1 MPKTPEE
8 YAHVSVEG
16 NAYRFKGNFHVIEP
30 NQAIR
35 NKEGRLCGVTNP
47 RDMTYVHSYG
57 AEWVFFDGIGKGK
70 LHATRCDNPKC
81 ETKGSTYLPFR
92 IFCPE
97 CLDRNTVLD
106 VTDKARKGARIYS
119 FMVTERTGA
128 FNTLTKPIQFVN
140 VEFDGICT
148 ILMSYMPVGKPE
160 MGMKVVP
167 IFRTKKPTHTI
178 TDLAFVP
185 EGTPADKL
193 PEGFTFG

>member
-8 YAHVSVEG
+8 YAQVSVEK
-16 NAYRFKGNFHVIEP
+16 NVYRFKGNFHNAEP
-30 NQAIR
+30 NQPIR
-35 NKEGRLCGVTNP
+35 NQDGRLCGVTNP

-70 LHATRCDNPKC
+70 LHATRCDNARC
-81 ETKGSTYLPFR
+81 ETKGSVYLPFR

-97 CLDRNTVLD
+97 CLTRNTVLD
-106 VTDKARKGARIYS
+106 VTEQARKGARVYS

-128 FNTLTKPIQFVN
+128 FNTLQKPIQFVN

-148 ILMSYMPVGKPE
+148 ILMSYLPVGKPE

-167 IFRTKKPTHTI
+167 IFRTKKPTFTI

-185 EGTPADKL
+185 LDTPADKL

>member
-8 YAHVSVEG
+8 YAQVSVEK
-16 NAYRFKGNFHVIEP
+16 NAYRFKGNFHNIEP
-30 NQAIR
+30 NQPIR
-35 NKEGRLCGVTNP
+35 NQDGRLCGVTNP

-70 LHATRCDNPKC
+70 IHATRCDNPKC
-81 ETKGSTYLPFR
+81 ETKGSVYLPFR
-92 IFCPE
+92 IFCPD
-97 CLDRNTVLD
+97 CLSRNTVLD
-106 VTDKARKGARIYS
+106 MTEQTRKGARVYS

-128 FNTLTKPIQFVN
+128 FNTLQKPIQFVN

-185 EGTPADKL
+185 LGTPADKL